1 MADNNLDF
9 NIRVNNAEQLK
20 NLSSTLR
27 SLVMATNGQAA
38 AAKNLDARQRALS
51 SALGITTKGIGEH
64 AKTIKEAA
72 RNQSAL
78 GAESKRLRA
87 DIKKLRNGTIQ
98 VNGSSRQMV
107 SNLKSMSRAMRGI
120 KARALVSDLRSLS
133 LQIKK
138 AGKDAQFVGRS
149 LIIGLT
155 TPLLTFANRGLSAFK
170 SLNRELVRMR
180 KILGPGFE
188 NFGLTGDEAAQFKEL
203 GFAVDGV
210 ATKLDAIK
218 KVNRDLSNEFGISRD
233 VITAVTGDFSELGI
247 NAADALAGLTK
258 LSTEVSILGTMD
270 MAESQGLVQTMFLGT
285 MRAMDQM
292 GIQFENA
299 ADKQRKAL
307 QSVTAQMYLF
317 NAIENT
323 TALSFRDMATALPEV
338 TAATV
343 QFGLSFTEA
352 AALLAPMKA
361 AGIDVS
367 TAANGIKVSLQ
378 RMVAPTG
385 VAIKEM
391 ERLEAAFGAAN
402 PQMAQAFDDIQGV
415 GMTAIQGLIDVT
427 RVLQEET
434 GQEGVLKFY
443 SKLFQKRQG
452 PRMLLA
458 MQDFVTFQ
466 KELEDGSTAAGQFA
480 DQMNRIIGSANR
492 AGGATLPLIKNV
504 EDLSTVSKIAVAQVG
519 DVLPTLGRA
528 VTEADKEAARQARR
542 ELREYISSER
552 EKGREV
558 IEEITSE
565 AGKAMVIQL
574 AGASS
579 AMDIANQELQT
590 AKDSAAVS
598 IDRIKISLKNVATDM
613 IQTLEPA
620 FIRVAD
626 AMRGFADRVANM
638 PDGIKRF
645 VIAIG
650 GMVAALGP
658 LVFIFGQLKL
668 ATGVMGGALFKLLP
682 TNKLLTSQ
690 MAATTPQL
698 LHLRKGLI
706 MSGDGIVNAN
716 GRFRTFIATLASGK
730 GPMSGF
736 ARQFGRMTGTLKK
749 DITAAA
755 DVRAAVEDARPG
767 SMAGIQK
774 IVTAQN
780 AITDATLKAGTQTAT
795 AITTA
800 GNQAAAAITAASG
813 GAKGAAASKA
823 ASGFAA
829 MGAAPTAT
837 QQAAAAAA
845 KGGKKAPVLS
855 PLKQQVVRRKALIS
869 QEKDFLLRSAGRK
882 ITDFD
887 PVDPGAPLG
896 PKKDFVQGRMLAQG
910 QNPYAQL
917 RGGAAVKRAKIRR
930 AAEAEYDDLLK
941 KRNRILMQNINK
953 QKALTRLEQKARN
966 NVKVREARAAAASA
980 QNAQLTADANKKIAN
995 QTKARAKA
1003 AGRRAAQDKVYAQS
1017 GITRAPSGKFM
1028 RGGKVISEAQA
1039 QRIAMGGPRG
1049 RLTAATQTV
1058 SATMSKRASRVSE
1071 GRISRGIK
1079 AIRGGT
1085 EAERALVRQ
1094 SQIAKG
1100 AGGDSLRTIR
1110 GQRIKSGIA
1119 TRAASITGVDKS
1131 LTKIKDLNK
1140 QASLLGTKGPGAFK
1154 KMSVFAGPSA
1164 KRMGRLTSTILLGSK
1179 ALDLFKISSL
1189 KASVGMKVM
1198 HVKSMLTFASIK
1210 SGAMGAAKSVFN
1222 LGKIMKVA
1230 MLGFGGAAIM
1240 AILAGIATAVLI
1252 VIKNFDKI
1260 REDVEPGI
1268 QMLKL
1273 ALVALKDI
1281 GMALLTPFLDLFAT
1295 MSGGSEGASQKAEG
1309 IAVTFNK
1316 ISTFVLKAANMFKAF
1331 VETYVVPFV
1340 RKALGALM
1348 TIIKGF
1354 KRIIQGVFN
1363 LKDNFALGFEQIK
1376 QGVKKVFKGLVEFF
1390 LGTFAPAMVNILAA
1404 ALKIV
1409 FRLFLQLIENL
1420 PKILAVG
1427 LKLFLEFRMLV
1438 IKVFKFLIMGAL
1450 KLLAK
1455 LPSGLGK
1462 ILDGALDLFASFVES
1477 VIGFMRKIPFVG
1489 DKIVDGITGGIR
1501 GLGGVFTQMG
1511 DLASAGLG
1519 AAVNAVD
1526 GVLDK
1531 LIDGMDAAT
1540 DFIGDKAMDLGNF
1553 LSEKIGS
1560 ALEGVPEKFDG
1571 MVDGIKDIAL
1581 DKLAEFAPK
1590 PVAEGAGK
1598 EFMEGVGKG
1607 AEEEAEELSD
1617 EIYEPLV
1624 DAGGDAGAEAGEDFA
1639 KKFADAFKDLKQKF
1653 VDLVGDY
1660 LTNKI
1665 SEVASDLTDALEKQK
1680 DAALAVFDDQ
1690 LDVLDKVAQAEES
1703 LLRQKEFIANKKK
1716 LIDDREL
1723 ARQNYNRERA
1733 LAIYEGR
1740 IDDARMLGLED
1751 EKAQKD
1757 HAKSLDDLQADRN
1770 KELRKENLEFLKDQ
1784 IKEARKEAEDFFK
1797 EQVKA
1802 FQEASKEI
1810 TKFSPQTI
1818 DDYEKQLNALKDEAT
1833 KFAGANAKEFEKTF
1847 NKMRDKIR
1855 TNMPN
1860 KVVGVFEENLDDL
1873 VAEARSKYGLNEE
1886 SDSVIGATLSML
1898 TMMGDTIGSDVGV
1911 STNWNFLLEG
1921 MKEEILDTGT
1931 GSIAEVI
1938 ANYGPQ
1944 AILAKAIEFAEETIL
1959 HGWRGTIDHIMSA
1972 VDGLAGMMDPMLKE
1986 ILEAQLAFEALRDA
2000 ANAAAAASAAAGG
2013 GGGGAP
2019 QGGQSSIV
2027 RTPAEIAAEAARLY
2041 EIESAANPSVA
2052 GYLVKSKVEAMER
2065 ASGLSRAATATLGYM
2080 RNRQAQVA
2088 IPQQTT
2094 RTTAQSA
2101 IDASITNALT
2111 LASWTNRQT
2120 SYGPL
2125 VRAYGGYVPGFK
2137 SSGIPTMLHGGEYV
2151 LNAKAVQN
2159 MGRAALDVMNNT
2171 RFSTPTSMSGQGAV
2185 TTVNKTENINIYVDN
2200 FIGEERWFE
2209 SMMDTYNIKVK
2220 PIKEKSRGEEAR
2232 VFSSYNY
2239 RTGR

>member
-27 SLVMATNGQAA
+27 SLVMATNGQAV

-64 AKTIKEAA
+64 AKSVKEAV

-78 GAESKRLRA
+78 GAESKRLRQ
-87 DIKKLRNGTIQ
+87 DIKRLKDGTIQ

-155 TPLLTFANRGLSAFK
+155 TPLLTFANRGLDAFK
-170 SLNRELVRMR
+170 SLDRELVRMR

-188 NFGLTGDEAAQFKEL
+188 NFGLTGNEVAQFKEL
-203 GFAVDGV
+203 GFAVDDV

-233 VITAVTGDFSELGI
+233 VITAVTGDFAELGI

-292 GIQFENA
+292 GVQFENA

-338 TAATV
+338 TSATV

-385 VAIKEM
+385 VAITEM

-415 GMTAIQGLIDVT
+415 GMKAIQGLIDVT

-504 EDLSTVSKIAVAQVG
+504 EDLSAVSKIAVAQVG

-620 FIRVAD
+620 FIRIAD

-682 TNKLLTSQ
+682 TNKILTAE

-716 GRFRTFIATLASGK
+716 GRFRTFIATLAGGK

-767 SMAGIQK
+767 SLAGIQR

-780 AITDATLKAGTQTAT
+780 AVVDSTVKAGAQVAS

-800 GNQAAAAITAASG
+800 GNQAAASITAASG

-823 ASGFAA
+823 ATGFAA

-837 QQAAAAAA
+837 QQAAAAA
-845 KGGKKAPVLS
+845 KAPVLS
-855 PLKQQVVRRKALIS
+855 PLKQQVVRRKALID
-869 QEKDFLLRSAGRK
+869 QEKDFLLRSAKRK

-953 QKALTRLEQKARN
+953 QKALTTLEQKARN
-966 NVKVREARAAAASA
+966 NVKAREARAAAAGA

-1017 GITRAPSGKFM
+1017 GVTRAPSGKFM

-1079 AIRGGT
+1079 AIGRGT

-1164 KRMGRLTSTILLGSK
+1164 KRMGGLTSKILLGSK

-1222 LGKIMKVA
+1222 LGNVMKVA

-1240 AILAGIATAVLI
+1240 AILAGIAAAVLI

-1268 QMLKL
+1268 QILKV
-1273 ALVALKDI
+1273 ALTALKDT
-1281 GMALLTPFLDLFAT
+1281 GVALLTPFLDLFAA

-1309 IAVTFNK
+1309 IAATFNK
-1316 ISTFVLKAANMFKAF
+1316 ISAFVLKAANTFKSF

-1376 QGVKKVFKGLVEFF
+1376 QGVAKVFRGLIEFF
-1390 LGTFAPAMVNILAA
+1390 LGTFAPAMVNVLAA

-1462 ILDGALDLFASFVES
+1462 VLDGALDLFASFVES
-1477 VIGFMRKIPFVG
+1477 VIGFIRNIPFVG
-1489 DKIVDGITGGIR
+1489 DKIVDGVTGGIR

-1540 DFIGDKAMDLGNF
+1540 DFIGDKAMDLGSF
-1553 LSEKIGS
+1553 LSEKIGA

-1607 AEEEAEELSD
+1607 AEEEAEEISD

-1653 VDLVGDY
+1653 VDLVGDF

-1665 SEVASDLTDALEKQK
+1665 SEVASDLTDALEKQR

-1690 LDVLDKVAQAEES
+1690 LDILDKVAQAEES

-1751 EKAQKD
+1751 EKSQKEHAQ
-1757 HAKSLDDLQADRN
+1757 SLDDLQADRN
-1770 KELRKENLEFLKDQ
+1770 KELRKENLEFLRDQ

-1818 DDYEKQLNALKDEAT
+1818 NDYEKQLNALKDEAT
-1833 KFAGANAKEFEKTF
+1833 KFAGANAKEFENTF

-1898 TMMGDTIGSDVGV
+1898 AMMGDTIGSDVGV

-1944 AILAKAIEFAEETIL
+1944 AMLAKAIEFAEETIL

-2019 QGGQSSIV
+2019 QGGQSSVV
-2027 RTPAEIAAEAARLY
+2027 RTPAQIAAEAARLY
-2041 EIESAANPSVA
+2041 EIESAANPSIA

-2065 ASGLSRAATATLGYM
+2065 ASGLSRAVTATLGYM

-2088 IPQQTT
+2088 VPQQTT

-2111 LASWTNRQT
+2111 LASWTNKQT

-2125 VRAYGGYVPGFK
+2125 MRAYGGYVPGFK

-2209 SMMDTYNIKVK
+2209 TMMDTYNIKVK

>member
-9 NIRVNNAEQLK
+9 NIRVNNAEQLQ

-51 SALGITTKGIGEH
+51 GALGITTKGIGEH
-64 AKTIKEAA
+64 AKTVKEAV
-72 RNQSAL
+72 RNQAAFS
-78 GAESKRLRA
+78 AESKRLKQ
-87 DIKKLRNGTIQ
+87 DIKKLRDGTIQ

-155 TPLLTFANRGLSAFK
+155 TPLLTFANRGLDAFK

-188 NFGLTGDEAAQFKEL
+188 NFGLTGEEVANFKEL
-203 GFAVDGV
+203 GFSVDNV

-218 KVNRDLSNEFGISRD
+218 KVNRELSNEFGISRD

-247 NAADALAGLTK
+247 NAADALSGLTK
-258 LSTEVSILGTMD
+258 LTTEVSILGTMD

-292 GIQFENA
+292 GVQFENA

-391 ERLEAAFGAAN
+391 ERLEAAFGSAN
-402 PQMAQAFDDIQGV
+402 PQMAQAFEDIQGV

-466 KELEDGSTAAGQFA
+466 KELEDSSTAAGQFVA
-480 DQMNRIIGSANR
+480 QMNRIIGSANR
-492 AGGATLPLIKNV
+492 AGGATVPLINNV
-504 EDLSTVSKIAVAQVG
+504 EDLSTVAKIAVAQVG

-542 ELREYISSER
+542 ELRDYIKEER

-598 IDRIKISLKNVATDM
+598 IDRIKIAFKNVATDM
-613 IQTLEPA
+613 IQALEPA
-620 FIRVAD
+620 FKRVAD

-668 ATGVMGGALFKLLP
+668 ATGVLGGALFKFLP
-682 TNKLLTSQ
+682 TNKVLTSQ

-698 LHLRKGLI
+698 LHLRKGLM
-706 MSGDGIVNAN
+706 MSGDGIINAN

-780 AITDATLKAGTQTAT
+780 AIVDSTLTAGTQVASS
-795 AITTA
+795 ITTA
-800 GNQAAAAITAASG
+800 GNQAAAAISSAATGKTAATTATGAASG
-813 GAKGAAASKA
+813 TTAFKASQGKTAVKNEMRNIMKA
-823 ASGFAA
+823 RG
-829 MGAAPTAT
+829 
-837 QQAAAAAA
+837 
-845 KGGKKAPVLS
+845 
-855 PLKQQVVRRKALIS
+855 
-869 QEKDFLLRSAGRK
+869 
-882 ITDFD
+882 ITEADITRQ
-887 PVDPGAPLG
+887 DPGAPLG
-896 PKKDFVQGRMLAQG
+896 SKKDFVQRRMRSQG
-910 QNPYAQL
+910 QDPNAAL

-930 AAEAEYDDLLK
+930 AAEAEYDDLLQ
-941 KRNRILMQNINK
+941 KRKRILMHNINADKKLVPLKK
-953 QKALTRLEQKARN
+953 QAFANLRQQERARVIVQRRLDAEEKLRQRYATKGIARG
-966 NVKVREARAAAASA
+966 
-980 QNAQLTADANKKIAN
+980 ADNRIR
-995 QTKARAKA
+995 QTKMLGGERVI
-1003 AGRRAAQDKVYAQS
+1003 GERRAQS
-1017 GITRAPSGKFM
+1017 IL
-1028 RGGKVISEAQA
+1028 RGGV
-1039 QRIAMGGPRG
+1039 RG
-1049 RLTAATQTV
+1049 RVAQFAPTTRGTARTV
-1058 SATMSKRASRVSE
+1058 GRSLVGGGVVDSVAGLGKR
-1071 GRISRGIK
+1071 
-1079 AIRGGT
+1079 
-1085 EAERALVRQ
+1085 
-1094 SQIAKG
+1094 
-1100 AGGDSLRTIR
+1100 
-1110 GQRIKSGIA
+1110 
-1119 TRAASITGVDKS
+1119 
-1131 LTKIKDLNK
+1131 
-1140 QASLLGTKGPGAFK
+1140 
-1154 KMSVFAGPSA
+1154 
-1164 KRMGRLTSTILLGSK
+1164 
-1179 ALDLFKISSL
+1179 
-1189 KASVGMKVM
+1189 
-1198 HVKSMLTFASIK
+1198 
-1210 SGAMGAAKSVFN
+1210 AKSVGTKFDD
-1222 LGKIMKVA
+1222 LGNKSKKVFKNIIIGSATSAKSMFKLGNVMKIA

-1240 AILAGIATAVLI
+1240 AILAGIAAAVLV

-1260 REDVEPGI
+1260 RQDVEPGI
-1268 QMLKL
+1268 QILKV
-1273 ALVALKDI
+1273 ALTALKDT
-1281 GMALLTPFLDLFAT
+1281 GMALLEPFLDLFAA

-1316 ISTFVLKAANMFKAF
+1316 ISAFVLKAANTFKAF
-1331 VETYVVPFV
+1331 VENYVVPFV

-1348 TIIKGF
+1348 TIIGGF

-1363 LKDNFALGFEQIK
+1363 LKDNFSLGFEQIK
-1376 QGVKKVFKGLVEFF
+1376 QGVKKVFRGLVEFF

-1462 ILDGALDLFASFVES
+1462 ILDGALDLFASFVEN

-1489 DKIVDGITGGIR
+1489 DSIVDGITGGIR

-1511 DLASAGLG
+1511 DLASAGLT

-1553 LSEKIGS
+1553 LSEKIGN

-1598 EFMEGVGKG
+1598 EFMEGIGDG
-1607 AEEEAEELSD
+1607 AEEEAEEIAE

-1639 KKFADAFKDLKQKF
+1639 KKFADALKDLKQKF
-1653 VDLVGDY
+1653 VDLVGDF

-1665 SEVASDLTDALEKQK
+1665 NEVSSDLTDALEKQK

-1690 LDVLDKVAQAEES
+1690 LDVLDKVAKAEES

-1723 ARQNYNRERA
+1723 ARQNYVRERA

-1740 IDDARMLGLED
+1740 IDDARLLGLED

-1757 HAKSLDDLQADRN
+1757 HAQSLDALQADRN

-1818 DDYEKQLNALKDEAT
+1818 NDYEKQLNALKNEAT
-1833 KFAGANAKEFEKTF
+1833 KFAGENAKEFEKTF

-1860 KVVGVFEENLDDL
+1860 KVVGAFEENLDDL

-1898 TMMGDTIGSDVGV
+1898 NMMGDTIGSDVGV
-1911 STNWNFLLEG
+1911 STNWNLLLEG

-2013 GGGGAP
+2013 GGGGGAP
-2019 QGGQSSIV
+2019 QGAQASTI
-2027 RTPAEIAAEAARLY
+2027 RTPAQIAAEAARLY
-2041 EIESAANPSVA
+2041 EIESATNPTIA
-2052 GYLVKSKVEAMER
+2052 GYLTKPKVEAMER

-2080 RNRQAQVA
+2080 RNRQAQIA
-2088 IPQQTT
+2088 IPQQTV

-2101 IDASITNALT
+2101 IDKAIFNS
-2111 LASWTNRQT
+2111 LAISQFTGKQT
-2120 SYGPL
+2120 QYGPL
-2125 VRAYGGYVPGFK
+2125 VRANGGYVPGFK
-2137 SSGIPTMLHGGEYV
+2137 SSGIPAMLHGGEYV

-2171 RFSTPTSMSGQGAV
+2171 RFSTPSGMSGQGAV
-2185 TTVNKTENINIYVDN
+2185 TTINKTENINIYVDN

-2209 SMMDTYNIKVK
+2209 TMMDSYNVKVK
-2220 PIKEKSRGEEAR
+2220 PIKEKSRGEEVR
-2232 VFSSYNY
+2232 VFNSYNY